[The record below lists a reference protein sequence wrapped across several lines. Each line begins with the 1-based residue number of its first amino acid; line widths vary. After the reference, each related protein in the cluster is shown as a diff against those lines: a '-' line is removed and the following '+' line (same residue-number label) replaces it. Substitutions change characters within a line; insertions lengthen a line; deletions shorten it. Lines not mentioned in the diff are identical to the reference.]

1 MIDVQTVGFAPLNPP
16 YDACAMILPGCGL
29 AIDRRCAR
37 NSELSRL
44 LQRAARRRDNAAA
57 AAIGSRRKNF
67 REKTM
72 RHLAGLTS
80 IALLALSGLW
90 PADRAGAQD
99 VFPSRIVRLV
109 VPAAGGSTTDKLGRL
124 LAGKLRPPRPPPV
137 PAG

>member
-16 YDACAMILPGCGL
+16 YDACAMILSRCGL

-44 LQRAARRRDNAAA
+44 LQRAARQRDNAAA

-80 IALLALSGLW
+80 IALLALSGFLSTGF
-90 PADRAGAQD
+90 ARGGGGACPRD
-99 VFPSRIVRLV
+99 VR
-109 VPAAGGSTTDKLGRL
+109 G
-124 LAGKLRPPRPPPV
+124 
-137 PAG
+137 